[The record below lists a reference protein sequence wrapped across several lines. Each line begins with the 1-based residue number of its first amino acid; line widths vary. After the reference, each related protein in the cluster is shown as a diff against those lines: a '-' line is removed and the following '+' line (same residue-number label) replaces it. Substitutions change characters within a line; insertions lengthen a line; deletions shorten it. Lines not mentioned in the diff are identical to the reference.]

1 MQQYVDVFRHVPRML
16 SKFNM
21 AAIKPEVIFAKLLT
35 HSLTHSINQSINQ
48 PIDSGFSFVF
58 FLFTTILWWTK
69 ILKNNTRWL
78 ANNNL
83 EIP

>member
-1 MQQYVDVFRHVPRML
+1 VPRML

-48 PIDSGFSFVF
+48 STDRFW
-58 FLFTTILWWTK
+58 FLFCLLLIYYHFMVNKDSQKQYTLAGK
-69 ILKNNTRWL
+69 QQFRNTVVHKT
-78 ANNNL
+78 
-83 EIP
+83 